1 MFLRQLCYNLQGE
14 RLPIY
19 EAEHR
24 RWMMSV
30 LLMGYQYGET
40 TDRKKYIHADII
52 PFKELPPSEQD
63 KDKILIDA
71 INEILAD

>member
-1 MFLRQLCYNLQGE
+1 MQVEKQ
-14 RLPIY
+14 PI
-19 EAEHR
+19 E
-24 RWMMSV
+24 
-30 LLMGYQYGET
+30 
-40 TDRKKYIHADII
+40 KKYIHVDII